1 MIKIEDGQ
9 RENLMTSHR
18 LFFEC
23 YRKMKW
29 KEASAALSKCREFK
43 VTALETLYAIYDER
57 ITQLV
62 ESPLPDD
69 WDGVYTALQ
78 K

>member
-1 MIKIEDGQ
+1 
-9 RENLMTSHR
+9 
-18 LFFEC
+18 
-23 YRKMKW
+23 MKW